1 MLYEPIDDYVLNVD
15 AFGVQGWSVTITKW
29 HPDCDCDDD
38 YEVLYDRNVI
48 ADSLYE
54 AVTDALC
61 EVGVDFEV
69 ADVMAAEWD
78 IFPPDDEEDE

>member
-1 MLYEPIDDYVLNVD
+1 MYEPIDDYVLGVD
-15 AFGVQGWSVTITKW
+15 SFGVQGWTVTISKW
-29 HPDCDCDDD
+29 FEDESD

-54 AVTDALC
+54 AVTGGLC
-61 EVGVDFEV
+61 DVGVDFEV

-78 IFPPDDEEDE
+78 IYPPEEDEEDE